1 VAIITTGRLNF
12 SKRNVINRFTELA
25 TASNILMTVFYQ
37 RWQHNV
43 GSALLSFT
51 SQFRIWQRELPAR
64 VGAVANLI
72 RAIKVVQ
79 ETKVNSKN
87 ILIFCWSL
95 PTCHYNIEYCS
106 LIELYVCI
114 TFNAL
119 RAVRK
124 KITIDWNVTSGSLV
138 ELYRLL
144 SQLSVELVHLKC
156 Q

>member
-1 VAIITTGRLNF
+1 MAIITTGRLNF
-12 SKRNVINRFTELA
+12 SKRKVINRFAELA

-51 SQFRIWQRELPAR
+51 SQFLIRQRELPAR
-64 VGAVANLI
+64 IGAVANLI

-87 ILIFCWSL
+87 ILIFCFLL
-95 PTCHYNIEYCS
+95 PTWHYNTEYCS